1 MPASPPRVQY
11 DWLVTRA
18 TTEDFL
24 SHKKTDVAVN
34 YTKIQK
40 QKYAKKMRTILM
52 SINKR
57 LVKNIL
63 CGLQII
69 KFYTYIKKDDIF
81 LKTSILL
88 NEKRDL
94 QITLHM

>member
-1 MPASPPRVQY
+1 MWQS
-11 DWLVTRA
+11 
-18 TTEDFL
+18 TTQRYKDKNE
-24 SHKKTDVAVN
+24 
-34 YTKIQK
+34 Q
-40 QKYAKKMRTILM
+40 KKMKTILM

-57 LVKNIL
+57 LVRNIL

-88 NEKRDL
+88 NEKSDL
-94 QITLHM
+94 QITLHT

>member
-1 MPASPPRVQY
+1 
-11 DWLVTRA
+11 
-18 TTEDFL
+18 
-24 SHKKTDVAVN
+24 
-34 YTKIQK
+34 
-40 QKYAKKMRTILM
+40 M

-69 KFYTYIKKDDIF
+69 KFYAYIKKDDIF

>member
-34 YTKIQK
+34 YTKIQR
-40 QKYAKKMRTILM
+40 QKWAKK
-52 SINKR
+52 
-57 LVKNIL
+57 
-63 CGLQII
+63 
-69 KFYTYIKKDDIF
+69 
-81 LKTSILL
+81 
-88 NEKRDL
+88 NENNTHVH
-94 QITLHM
+94 Q